1 MSGLILKLAP
11 KERILLNGAVLE
23 NGDRRAKLRIITP
36 RAHILRL
43 REALHPDHADTPLRR
58 LCYTVQLVL
67 TGDISDRETRPV
79 ILHQLDELIL
89 IFKDHKAR
97 HNLERA
103 VLAIHHGQFYKSYK
117 LLRSLMADEKAL
129 LKCHA

>member
-23 NGDRRAKLRIITP
+23 NGDRRARLRIITP

-43 REALHPDHADTPLRR
+43 REALHPDQADTPLRR

>member
-89 IFKDHKAR
+89 IFKDHKRGAT
-97 HNLERA
+97 
-103 VLAIHHGQFYKSYK
+103 
-117 LLRSLMADEKAL
+117 
-129 LKCHA
+129 

>member
-23 NGDRRAKLRIITP
+23 NGDRRARLRIITP

-43 REALHPDHADTPLRR
+43 REALHPDQADTPLRR

-67 TGDISDRETRPV
+67 TGDISDG
-79 ILHQLDELIL
+79 
-89 IFKDHKAR
+89 
-97 HNLERA
+97 ERGP
-103 VLAIHHGQFYKSYK
+103 LFYINWTN
-117 LLRSLMADEKAL
+117 
-129 LKCHA
+129 